1 MLNNKYGKL
10 LTVILIIAIIVI
22 IGLLV
27 FIGVD
32 WYKAYTTVAE
42 QDNMMEQFNGYI
54 NNVQE
59 QENSVNNELNAINNA
74 ENTNPIIPNID
85 QNNIDQ
91 NNQTNSGGNTSS
103 QKPTYKGF
111 TIIGS
116 IRIPKTG
123 LESVI
128 LEESSPKAMEAAIC
142 RMYGPEINEIG
153 NVVLIGHNFKN
164 GTLFSD
170 NKKLAVGDK
179 IYLKDLNGKEVE
191 YTISKKYTTTVED
204 FDYSVRDTKGK
215 RGISLST
222 CTDDTKS
229 RLILW
234 AEES

>member
-1 MLNNKYGKL
+1 MLNNRYGKL
-10 LTVILIIAIIVI
+10 LTVILIVAIIVI

-27 FIGVD
+27 FIGID
-32 WYKAYTTVAE
+32 WYKAYTTGAE
-42 QDNMMEQFNGYI
+42 QDNMMGQFNDYI
-54 NNVQE
+54 NNIQN
-59 QENSVNNELNAINNA
+59 QENSANNELNDINNE
-74 ENTNPIIPNID
+74 ENVNPIIPNVD

-91 NNQTNSGGNTSS
+91 NNQTNSGENSSS

-111 TIIGS
+111 TMIGS

-123 LESVI
+123 LKSVI

-142 RMYGPEINEIG
+142 RMYGPEINEVG

-179 IYLKDLNGKEVE
+179 IYLTDLNGKEVE
-191 YTISKKYTTTVED
+191 YTIYKKYTTTVED
-204 FDYSVRDTKGK
+204 FDYAVRDTKGK
-215 RGISLST
+215 REISLST

-234 AEES
+234 AQES